1 MRRRN
6 YILWIEGSLLSM
18 AFAACSQ
25 EQVADD
31 VGGRMAVGFQT
42 YLSRSTT
49 SQATTGSARPAVA
62 LSFSNGAASMAVGT
76 RDASTTPYYNIETAA
91 DLQQVGLGAFAFTT
105 GETDYTA
112 GQTTWRPNFMYNQQ
126 VTYNGSTKTWDYL
139 PTLFWPETKVSFF
152 AYAPYAASATQTLTA
167 MNGETSFAKG
177 KESIGDPTVSYQVA
191 GSPLNSVDLL
201 WATVPPSTENQWTAA
216 DGTTTTLTEGLPWL
230 NIRKPSVSA
239 RLKFYFRHALAK
251 INLQAEYVVDNAS
264 SADALS
270 AANTLVLI
278 DSIYAEGDAGLPA
291 SATLSLCNTTAS
303 VPLWSQAAGTA
314 KVTIGASALNGKLA
328 SASVTNESS
337 FQAVKSAGG
346 GLPMIVE
353 GGSDAATDVLTPV
366 TTPAGNASTA
376 ALMLIPTSAASLSS
390 ATLRVTVVYTIVTYD
405 KNLIYNNPPYLA
417 FTRRQRVSGTCSF
430 AGGLVA
436 GRAYN
441 VRLKVGLRALRFQ
454 VDADNW
460 QELVAFTPAVYP
472 WTLGDGSNKNLT
484 IEK

>member
-31 VGGRMAVGFQT
+31 VGERMAVGFQT

-91 DLQQVGLGAFAFTT
+91 DLQHVGLGAFAFTT
-105 GETDYTA
+105 GETDYKA

-139 PTLFWPETKVSFF
+139 PTLFWPETMVSFF

-177 KESIGDPTVSYQVA
+177 KESFGDPTVSYQVA

-201 WATVPPSTENQWTAA
+201 WATVPPSTENQWTVA

-239 RLKFYFRHALAK
+239 RLKFYFRHSLAK

-376 ALMLIPTSAASLSS
+376 ALMLIPTSATS
-390 ATLRVTVVYTIVTYD
+390 ATSAALRVTVVYTIVSYD
-405 KNLIYNNPPYLA
+405 ENLIYNNPPHLA

-460 QELVAFTPAVYP
+460 QEPVAFTPTVYP

>member
-25 EQVADD
+25 EQVADN
-31 VGGRMAVGFQT
+31 VGERMAVGFQT

-62 LSFSNGAASMAVGT
+62 SSFSNTT
-76 RDASTTPYYNIETAA
+76 RSTAGETRAGSTTPYDNIETAA
-91 DLQQVGLGAFAFTT
+91 DLQQVGFGAFAFTT
-105 GETDYTA
+105 AETDYTA
-112 GQTTWRPNFMYNQQ
+112 GQTTWQPNFMYNQQ

-139 PTLFWPETKVSFF
+139 PTVFWPDGKVSFF
-152 AYAPYAASATQTLTA
+152 AYAPYTASTTPTLTA
-167 MNGETSFAKG
+167 MNGDRTFSEG
-177 KESIGDPTVSYQVA
+177 KKNYGDPTVSYQVA
-191 GSPLNSVDLL
+191 ESPLNSTDLL

-239 RLKFYFRHALAK
+239 RLKFYFRHALSK

-264 SADALS
+264 TGDATA

-278 DSIYAEGDAGLPA
+278 DSIYVEGDAGLPA

-303 VPLWSQAAGTA
+303 VPLWSQASGTV
-314 KVTIGASALNGKLA
+314 KVAIGASELNEKVA
-328 SASVTNESS
+328 SASVTDERS
-337 FQAVKSAGG
+337 FQTVKEESG
-346 GLPMIVE
+346 GLPMIAE
-353 GGSDAATDVLTPV
+353 GGTDQAVDILSPV

-376 ALMLIPTSAASLSS
+376 ALMLIPTSATS
-390 ATLRVTVVYTIVTYD
+390 ATSAALRVTVVYTIVSYD
-405 KNLIYNNPPYLA
+405 ENLIYNNPPHLA

-460 QELVAFTPAVYP
+460 QEPVPFTPAVYP
-472 WTLGDGSNKNLT
+472 WTLGDGSNKDLT